1 MLAEEPRE
9 FLNGVLRKPLL
20 SAAGERRLARRARA
34 GCRRSRDELI
44 GRNMRLVASVAGR
57 YRGLGLPYEDLIQEG
72 NCGLIRAADRFK
84 PEMGYRFSTYAT
96 YWIRQALGN
105 AIVGQVAAIHLPKA
119 LHEQLRTIERAGAN
133 FEASHGREPGVEELA
148 SVSGMDA
155 ERLRSVL
162 DVPRVVM
169 SLDAGVQG
177 DDGEEGLPLAGAVA
191 APLRSAA
198 RPPLLGE
205 GEALDASQAALAAV
219 CVEVALPVLDE
230 RKRYVLTRRYG
241 LDGGPQA
248 TLQEIGGELGV
259 VKERVRVLECEALAA
274 LALDMGAVNGSG
286 DY

>member
-1 MLAEEPRE
+1 MAEEPRE

-44 GRNMRLVASVAGR
+44 GRNMRLVVSVAGR

-72 NCGLIRAADRFK
+72 NSGLIRAADRFK

-148 SVSGMDA
+148 SASGVDA

-162 DVPRVVM
+162 DVPRVVT

-177 DDGEEGLPLAGAVA
+177 DDGEEGLPLGGAVA

-198 RPPLLGE
+198 RPPSLGE
-205 GEALDASQAALAAV
+205 GEALDASQAALASV

-248 TLQEIGGELGV
+248 TLQEIGRELGV
-259 VKERVRVLECEALAA
+259 VKERVRVLEFEALAA
-274 LALDMGAVNGSG
+274 LALEMGAVNGSG
-286 DY
+286 DF